1 MGTRVA
7 PTYANL
13 FMNKLEKMMLNNC
26 PEDLKQFIHCWKR
39 FIDDVLIFFSG
50 SYEELDRFHSYLNSV
65 HPTVKFDEYE
75 HNRENNSGNISD
87 LTIQINNS

>member
-13 FMNKLEKMMLNNC
+13 FMNKLEKLMLTNC
-26 PEDLKQFIHCWKR
+26 SADLKKFIHCWKR

-50 SYEELDRFHSYLNSV
+50 NYEELDRFHNYLNSV
-65 HPTVKFDEYE
+65 HPTMNVLKKKCLA
-75 HNRENNSGNISD
+75 ISW
-87 LTIQINNS
+87 T